1 MPFLI
6 PLAAWAA
13 KFVGG
18 IVGAHLFKNH
28 FGGLGVGTLWS
39 LIEGLGLR
47 FFAGFMTAFYFL
59 NPGVRSAV
67 DGLFKA
73 LVKAIL

>member
-6 PLAAWAA
+6 PIAAWAA
-13 KFVGG
+13 KFGAG
-18 IVGAHLFKNH
+18 LVGAHLFKNH
-28 FGGLGVGTLWS
+28 FGGMGVGTLWA

-59 NPGVRSAV
+59 NPGVRAAV